1 MYASLECGYPNANV
15 YGKYEYLLHI
25 VHEASGHTGDPSG
38 ITSCGEYLNQFVAHP
53 HCQHILTTLW
63 YDQLPGWRK
72 RHPIFKL
79 LLCVGFVAALP
90 FLALVYLVYP
100 RGSVARILRSPL
112 IKFVNH
118 SASIAI
124 FLILLLIASTDG
136 QSVKA
141 LESRQMTRGP
151 DPNRIELL
159 IAWWVFGEFAASLK
173 FYPSHAFLKV
183 LRALKFFQSVLL

>member
-1 MYASLECGYPNANV
+1 M
-15 YGKYEYLLHI
+15 
-25 VHEASGHTGDPSG
+25 VH
-38 ITSCGEYLNQFVAHP
+38 CFLVQFVAHP

-72 RHPIFKL
+72 HHPIFKL

-159 IAWWVFGEFAASLK
+159 IAWWVFGEFAVPLTSYSPRFTSTSLN
-173 FYPSHAFLKV
+173 
-183 LRALKFFQSVLL
+183 ALKAPGYSQIYWWCWAL

>member
-1 MYASLECGYPNANV
+1 MQP
-15 YGKYEYLLHI
+15 
-25 VHEASGHTGDPSG
+25 
-38 ITSCGEYLNQFVAHP
+38 FVAHP

-72 RHPIFKL
+72 HHPIFKL
-79 LLCVGFVAALP
+79 LLCVGFVATLP

-159 IAWWVFGEFAASLK
+159 IAWWVFGEFAAPLTP
-173 FYPSHAFLKV
+173 Y
-183 LRALKFFQSVLL
+183 LLLASIYMH